1 MRRGRDR
8 GAVAVEF
15 ALVLP
20 LLLALTFGVIAF
32 GHALHVQTVID
43 NAARDGVRIFAL
55 QDGGD
60 PAASARDAAI
70 AAAAP
75 SVTLTASQ
83 IAISVNDAPATSCTT
98 TAGSPQ
104 NARVAITLTDF
115 ELLGGVGTITLTG
128 SGTMR
133 CNG

>member
-1 MRRGRDR
+1 MRRQRDR

-20 LLLALTFGVIAF
+20 LLVVLTLGVIGF
-32 GHALHVQTVID
+32 GHAFHVQTVID
-43 NAARDGVRIFAL
+43 NAARDGVRVLAL
-55 QDGGD
+55 QDGPD
-60 PAASARDAAI
+60 PAAEARDAAI
-70 AAAAP
+70 SAASP

-83 IAISVNDAPATSCTT
+83 IAVAPEDCNTT
-98 TAGSPQ
+98 VAAPQ
-104 NARVAITLTDF
+104 NARVTITLTDF
-115 ELLGGVGTITLTG
+115 QLLGGVGTITLTG